1 MPNPIEEGLPKED
14 ELDFK
19 LSIPLNSSKDLHAE
33 IEFSIFDFKYVERT
47 QGLNLMTSLE
57 SFGKSIVYID
67 NQLDLW
73 GPVNVP
79 KTLSDENK
87 DAHETATM

>member
-1 MPNPIEEGLPKED
+1 MALLTLTRTFVTLIE
-14 ELDFK
+14 
-19 LSIPLNSSKDLHAE
+19 NH
-33 IEFSIFDFKYVERT
+33 
-47 QGLNLMTSLE
+47 
-57 SFGKSIVYID
+57 D